1 LVVCDLG
8 EASTNSHPEQEF
20 FQGDGFM
27 AALTF
32 RIKLLIAAA
41 LTLASLILTS
51 DASAVQKGT
60 KASPTTILVR
70 DLAAARH
77 LLHMADH
84 DYKGNRVKA
93 IHEITKAMHALA
105 PNHKHAK
112 PGQKTVGNNIP
123 QTVSDKHLQQAL
135 MQLQTIQSQLGSANT
150 GNTTLA
156 NSHITNAINFLKT
169 ALTIN

>member
-1 LVVCDLG
+1 
-8 EASTNSHPEQEF
+8 
-20 FQGDGFM
+20 M

-32 RIKLLIAAA
+32 RTKLLIATA
-41 LTLASLILTS
+41 LTLASLILIG

-60 KASPTTILVR
+60 KKNQASPTTVLVR
-70 DLAAARH
+70 DLAAVRH

-93 IHEITKAMHALA
+93 IHEITKAMHALN

-112 PGQKTVGNNIP
+112 PGPKTVGNNIP
-123 QTVSDKHLQQAL
+123 QSVSDKHLQQA
-135 MQLQTIQSQLGSANT
+135 MTQLQTIQSQLGTATT

-156 NSHITNAINFLKT
+156 NTHITNAVNHLKT